1 MVDLLAALEAS
12 KSTTLAKF
20 LYSLGIRE
28 VGETT
33 AKNLAH
39 HFGSLPAI
47 IKAAIAYGFESDDDH
62 SNSEDL
68 INVDDVGPI
77 VAKHLNAF
85 FSLERNLEVI
95 IALQAAGLNWPDID
109 VKSAIIHNNK
119 TVNHFKGMQ
128 FIIESQRYIFVYDMA
143 SQTNVVI
150 GRDNLASLAL
160 SSESVDNF

>member
-1 MVDLLAALEAS
+1 
-12 KSTTLAKF
+12 
-20 LYSLGIRE
+20 

-33 AKNLAH
+33 AKNLAN

-95 IALQAAGLNWPDID
+95 IALQAAGLNWADID
-109 VKSAIIHNNK
+109 VKSADQLPLNGQTWVLTGSLETLTRDQAKAQLESLGAKVAGSVSKK
-119 TVNHFKGMQ
+119 THCVVAGPGAGSKLAKAESLGIEVLDEKG
-128 FIIESQRYIFVYDMA
+128 FIERFLL
-143 SQTNVVI
+143 TN
-150 GRDNLASLAL
+150 D
-160 SSESVDNF
+160 